1 MDTLPDTHLRLSAL
15 RQACWVV
22 LSKSSMICL
31 ICLLW
36 SLIMGFLGLP
46 IHARLSQV
54 DTQPQS
60 LQVITGP
67 RSQAPTNQVIQAIQV
82 SEPSKA
88 NCSIAFICLG
98 TFLSVLGSLQA
109 LSIKSNAL
117 FPASFPGVAW
127 AIGGMEMQKH
137 YWECM
142 WKNPRKHQALGRRS
156 CPFGS
161 ISIPFDIMAPGQC
174 VKIESRIYFTWCVKA
189 THPLKTSGQH
199 SFDSKSR

>member
-1 MDTLPDTHLRLSAL
+1 
-15 RQACWVV
+15 
-22 LSKSSMICL
+22 MISHNGISWATYPCQ
-31 ICLLW
+31 IESGW
-36 SLIMGFLGLP
+36 HTATIIAG
-46 IHARLSQV
+46 HH
-54 DTQPQS
+54 
-60 LQVITGP
+60 

-98 TFLSVLGSLQA
+98 TFSSVLGSLQA

-127 AIGGMEMQKH
+127 VIGGMEMQKH

-156 CPFGS
+156 CQFGS

-199 SFDSKSR
+199 SIDSKSR